1 MAQAVKIEDRTSI
14 MSSPKKAYDFFKYD
28 LKDMNKVAPQLFNSA
43 KVVDGKAGQ
52 PGGTIQYELFVF
64 GEKITIKLKA
74 EKIDD
79 AKRSITF
86 GVVQE
91 NKNDKNTALMI
102 KVTVNNGNI
111 TWSLQFA
118 DSKEVSEDV
127 TNIIK
132 GVIDL
137 IIRALDIY
145 LQFSF

>member
-1 MAQAVKIEDRTSI
+1 MAQAVKIKDRTSI
-14 MSSPKKAYDFFKYD
+14 ISSPNKAYDFFKHD
-28 LKDMNKVAPQLFNSA
+28 LKDLPSVAPQLFNNA

-52 PGGTIQYELFVF
+52 LGGTIQYELFVF

-79 AKRSITF
+79 STRSITF
-86 GVVQE
+86 GAVKE
-91 NKNDKNTALMI
+91 NKNEKNTAIMI

-118 DSKEVSEDV
+118 DSEDVSEDV
-127 TNIIK
+127 TAVIK

-145 LQFSF
+145 LQFS